1 MCAICFHHSILELY
15 RKFLYCV
22 YIQILFTFC
31 NVYSLAYG
39 MSLTKIIGNIWDG
52 GIFDNKFIP
61 EYKCL
66 VFFFLSFFKGGV

>member
-1 MCAICFHHSILELY
+1 
-15 RKFLYCV
+15 
-22 YIQILFTFC
+22 
-31 NVYSLAYG
+31 

-66 VFFFLSFFKGGV
+66 VFFFCPFLKGVYKFHINVVINIWSITDCIS